1 MLCTMSASNCTYV
14 CMCVGVCLILY
25 MMTLIPVD
33 CCNSCM
39 STPIVNLQRKQ
50 LPGLVE
56 GHACML
62 HGLPAVETYTKQYLY
77 ICTVRMVK
85 EL

>member
-1 MLCTMSASNCTYV
+1 MYV
-14 CMCVGVCLILY
+14 CMCVGVRLILY

-56 GHACML
+56 AHACCMD
-62 HGLPAVETYTKQYLY
+62 YQQ
-77 ICTVRMVK
+77 
-85 EL
+85 